1 MFVSLRQIE
10 DLQNALV
17 FLLPEERLITAGTVL
32 LKPNIGYPS
41 PYPITTSLK
50 SLQEVITYLKEV
62 KSDLNIIVGEGS
74 TTKTSAYENAEKLG
88 IIRLL
93 QEERIQFVDLDQDH
107 FEIVEGIGIP
117 NTILNADLRISLP
130 CIKIYRHSEILLSCA
145 VKNYLGIPP
154 RSVYSEGKGYRRDF
168 FHRDITKSVAEV
180 YSKIQ
185 TASPFELHIV
195 DGTRILIGHENVGKE
210 KKWGRILIGADA
222 EEIDVALCEKFGLN
236 LPHYLFLLR
245 DLSSASHDSK

>member
-10 DLQNALV
+10 DLQSALG
-17 FLLPEERLITAGTVL
+17 FLLPEERLITAETVF

-41 PYPITTSLK
+41 PYPITTSLN
-50 SLQEVITYLKEV
+50 SLQEVITYLKGI

-74 TTKTSAYENAEKLG
+74 TSKTSAYENAEKLG

-93 QEERIQFVDLDQDH
+93 QEEKILFVDLDQDQH
-107 FEIVEGIGIP
+107 EIVEGIGIP
-117 NTILNADLRISLP
+117 NTIINADLRISLP
-130 CIKIYRHSEILLSCA
+130 CIKIYRHSEILMSCA

-154 RSVYSEGKGYRRDF
+154 RSVHSEEKGYRRDS
-168 FHRDITKSVAEV
+168 FHRDIARSVAEV

-185 TASPFELHIV
+185 TKSPFELHVV
-195 DGTRILIGHENVGKE
+195 DGTRILMGQENVGKE
-210 KKWGRILIGADA
+210 KKWGRILVGPDA

-236 LPHYLFLLR
+236 LPHYLFLVR
-245 DLSSASHDSK
+245 DLSFESYDS

>member
-10 DLQNALV
+10 DLQSALG
-17 FLLPEERLITAGTVL
+17 FLLPEERLITTETVL

-50 SLQEVITYLKEV
+50 SLQEVITYLKV
-62 KSDLNIIVGEGS
+62 IKSDLNIIVGEGS

-93 QEERIQFVDLDQDH
+93 QEENVPFVDLDQDQYKI
-107 FEIVEGIGIP
+107 FEGIGIP
-117 NTILNADLRISLP
+117 NTIFSADLRISLP

-154 RSVYSEGKGYRRDF
+154 RSAHSEEQGYRRDS
-168 FHRDITKSVAEV
+168 FHSDIARSVAEV

-185 TASPFELHIV
+185 TISPFELHVV
-195 DGTRILIGHENVGKE
+195 DGTRILMGQENGGKE
-210 KKWGRILIGADA
+210 KKWGRILVGADP

-236 LPHYLFLLR
+236 LPHYLLLLR
-245 DLSSASHDSK
+245 ELSSKFHDS